1 MIINSFCITG
11 DSKKPL
17 KPSEDFLKAWQQDE
31 GSYWVDI
38 HSYETGELME
48 WLGNLNLSDLAMRGC
63 REAGQ
68 SARVVPLKEEVFFEF
83 PIYSGTDS
91 DIIHLPLVC
100 KQNLVISMHSDPT
113 PSLDDAN
120 IEALI
125 NELIPTHPT
134 TSMLV
139 CLLIMLVSAKSL
151 RVSED
156 LKKKVFDLD
165 ERMDNDPDSVEADE
179 ILDQKR
185 WLRSLDTVVTTQLG
199 GFEFMGNLNRP
210 FLDLHG
216 IKAQFQFAPNQARA
230 ANHNVVRLEK
240 TLADVRQRFD
250 MNQQEKTN
258 RRLGILTIFS
268 AIFMPLTLIAGI
280 YGMNFDKMPELH
292 FSFSYPVVLIIMFL
306 IAVCMYLYFKT
317 RGWLD

>member
-1 MIINSFCITG
+1 MIINSFRITG

-17 KPSEDFLKAWQQDE
+17 EPSEDFLKAWQKGE

-38 HSYETGELME
+38 HSYETDELME

-68 SARVVPLKEEVFFEF
+68 SARVVPLKEEVFCEF
-83 PIYSGTDS
+83 PIYSGTAS
-91 DIIHLPLVC
+91 DIIHLSLVC
-100 KQNLVISMHSDPT
+100 RQNLVITMHSAPT
-113 PSLDDAN
+113 PSLDDAD

-125 NELIPTHPT
+125 NELIPTQPT

-139 CLLIMLVSAKSL
+139 CLLMMLVSSKSL
-151 RVSED
+151 RVSEG

-165 ERMDNDPDSVEADE
+165 ERMDDNPDSIEADE

-185 WLRSLDTVVTTQLG
+185 CLRSLDTVVSTQLV
-199 GFEFMGNLNRP
+199 GFEFMSNLNRP

-216 IKAQFQFAPNQARA
+216 IKAQFQFAPNQVRS
-230 ANHNVVRLEK
+230 ANHNVDRLEK
-240 TLADVRQRFD
+240 TLTDIRQRFD

-258 RRLGILTIFS
+258 KRLGILTIFS

-292 FSFSYPVVLIIMFL
+292 FAYSYPVVMVIMLL
-306 IAVCMYLYFKT
+306 IAVGMYLYFKS